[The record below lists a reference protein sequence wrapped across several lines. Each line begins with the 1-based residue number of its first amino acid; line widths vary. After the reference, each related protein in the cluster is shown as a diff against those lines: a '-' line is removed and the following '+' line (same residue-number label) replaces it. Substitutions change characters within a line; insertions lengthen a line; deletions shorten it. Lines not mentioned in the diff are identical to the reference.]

1 MLPGMTQRG
10 STLRAKIF
18 RRGRIAVSVAVA
30 GVVLAIASL
39 LAVAPVWAQAPAA
52 GAVPAAS
59 SSSSV
64 STSSA
69 PTQSAASPT
78 AQGSDFSGSVPTQ
91 LVPGVLPLSLQDAI
105 DRGLK
110 QNLGL
115 LLSSS
120 DVNSAR
126 GQRWQQL
133 SDLLPHLNLQPYADI
148 SQVNLAEFGF
158 TFHFPGISIPTVVG
172 PFAYFDARAYLT
184 QSLLDLKSL
193 SNTHAASERI
203 KSAQYTYKDAR
214 DLVVLSVGYA
224 YLQAI
229 ADEAQIDSVS
239 AQVDTA
245 QALYNQANDQVNAG
259 TSPAIDA
266 LRAHV
271 ELQTRQQQLIQAKND
286 FAIQKLSLS
295 RIIGLAAGQQFDLT
309 DKSPYQE
316 MQPISVDEALK
327 RAYDSRSDLQ
337 AAQANVR
344 AAEYARRAALAGR
357 YPTVSFSGDYGD
369 AGQHFDSSHGVMD
382 VRGTVTVPLFTGGL
396 VHGDVV
402 EADAQLQ
409 QARDRL
415 ENLRSQID
423 SDVRVALFNLESA
436 SQQVTVAQSNID
448 LAEQSLTQS
457 RDRFAAGVTDTVEV
471 VQAQE
476 AVATAHQSYI
486 SSLYLFNY
494 AKISLARAMG
504 AAEEGVKEYF
514 KGK

>member
-1 MLPGMTQRG
+1 MFAIAQQRGEIRAELSAQALARLTQLIFHGVTLAWALSPDSGLLQTTEAVWDLIRPLFLCLSQRKSAVPETPKRPESTGNRVRPVSQLRESYRFVVHPNEATVSGEAQGKDFIVTGMTQRG

-78 AQGSDFSGSVPTQ
+78 AQGSDFSGSVPSQ

-133 SDLLPHLNLQPYADI
+133 SNLLPHLNLQPYADI

-214 DLVVLSVGYA
+214 DLVSSASATPISRPSPTKLRS
-224 YLQAI
+224 I
-229 ADEAQIDSVS
+229 PVS

-295 RIIGLAAGQQFDLT
+295 RIIGLAAGQQL
-309 DKSPYQE
+309 
-316 MQPISVDEALK
+316 IHRRVSV
-327 RAYDSRSDLQ
+327 
-337 AAQANVR
+337 
-344 AAEYARRAALAGR
+344 
-357 YPTVSFSGDYGD
+357 
-369 AGQHFDSSHGVMD
+369 
-382 VRGTVTVPLFTGGL
+382 
-396 VHGDVV
+396 
-402 EADAQLQ
+402 
-409 QARDRL
+409 
-415 ENLRSQID
+415 
-423 SDVRVALFNLESA
+423 
-436 SQQVTVAQSNID
+436 
-448 LAEQSLTQS
+448 S
-457 RDRFAAGVTDTVEV
+457 RDAAD
-471 VQAQE
+471 
-476 AVATAHQSYI
+476 
-486 SSLYLFNY
+486 
-494 AKISLARAMG
+494 
-504 AAEEGVKEYF
+504 
-514 KGK
+514 